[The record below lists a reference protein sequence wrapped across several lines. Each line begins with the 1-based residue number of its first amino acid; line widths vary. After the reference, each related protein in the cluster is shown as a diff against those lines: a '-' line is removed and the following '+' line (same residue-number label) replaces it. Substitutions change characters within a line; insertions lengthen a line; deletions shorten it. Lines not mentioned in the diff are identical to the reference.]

1 MKILPEKAND
11 NSKDPHLTTLEAR
24 NISADNYR
32 SPAELAVGRRL
43 RSVLPVNPNNWKRKT
58 IINDDE
64 FYESRRKHKEQ
75 VL

>member
-11 NSKDPHLTTLEAR
+11 NNKDPHLTTLEVR

-43 RSVLPVNPNNWKRKT
+43 KSVLPVNPNNWKRKT
-58 IINDDE
+58 INDDE
-64 FYESRRKHKEQ
+64 FKESRRKDKEQ